1 MKLTVTS
8 KEINLVKEK
17 DNTYSYRIN
26 GDLHVSNIP
35 TEDEAL
41 RDAENKLMK
50 LIKQIIKK

>member
-1 MKLTVTS
+1 MKLQVTP
-8 KEINLVKEK
+8 KEINLIKEK

-26 GDLHVSNIP
+26 GDLCVSNIP
-35 TEDEAL
+35 TEEAL